1 MSFNF
6 VERESLKEKKGD
18 SKTAKTISRG
28 RKILKIKRF
37 TKENSVYL
45 KKMIFLKLS
54 GAQLKGF

>member
-18 SKTAKTISRG
+18 SKTAKTISRE
-28 RKILKIKRF
+28 RKLLKIKRF

-45 KKMIFLKLS
+45 KKMVFLKL
-54 GAQLKGF
+54 GEA